1 MWNKYKIDIVFIMI
15 MTELVHYLQI
25 IWNQYGNNFG
35 YIVRWEIGHVHHQYI
50 EYITIKHIINNNL
63 FNDYE

>member
-1 MWNKYKIDIVFIMI
+1 
-15 MTELVHYLQI
+15 MTELVDYLQI
-25 IWNQYGNNFG
+25 IWNQYRNNFG

-63 FNDYE
+63 VIDYEL